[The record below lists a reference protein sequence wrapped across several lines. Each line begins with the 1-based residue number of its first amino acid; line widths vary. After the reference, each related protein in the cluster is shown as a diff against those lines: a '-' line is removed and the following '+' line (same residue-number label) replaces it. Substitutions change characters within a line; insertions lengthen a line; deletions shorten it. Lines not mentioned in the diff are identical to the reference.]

1 MKEKDRVRDEL
12 FELLKIYYNGSFLQM
27 VCDYI
32 RTTGM
37 TPQEVEDCW
46 KRCVKKKAHSCISKE
61 KIVSL
66 QMNQSIRLWIPI
78 ANAFRIG

>member
-27 VCDYI
+27 VCDCI
-32 RTTGM
+32 CTTGM

-61 KIVSL
+61 IIVSL

-78 ANAFRIG
+78 ANAFRMG